1 MQVGRKIKVPDKW
14 NLGEKQIGNTKSY
27 KYLGVII
34 TDDNKNKQ
42 NLISRENRLNATT
55 RQINATASSEVMRG
69 IETKAILELYEKCI
83 LTSILF
89 NAESWTLTE
98 EKQIDKTLIQ
108 AIKRLFGLP
117 ITTPSAAVIF
127 NFGLLYA
134 TQIVDQKRFIFLH
147 KILSREDDHWTKL
160 MLNHLQ
166 SIKAGWAKQTADK
179 LREYGL
185 ETNWNAIKQKTETM
199 DK

>member
-14 NLGEKQIGNTKSY
+14 NLGEKQIRNTKSY

-108 AIKRLFGLP
+108 EIKRLFGLP
-117 ITTPSAAVIF
+117 ITTLSAAVIF

>member
-14 NLGEKQIGNTKSY
+14 KLGEKQIGNTKSY
-27 KYLGVII
+27 KYLGDII

-108 AIKRLFGLP
+108 EIKRLFGLP
-117 ITTPSAAVIF
+117 ITTLSAAVIF